1 MKKKIV
7 FIFFL
12 NFKTPDKPEMKLK
25 PKISVKIKGRIRQ
38 IRQILIP
45 RRIRIRNTDIRGI
58 NHLYLC

>member
-7 FIFFL
+7 IIFFL
-12 NFKTPDKPEMKLK
+12 NFKTPDKPVIKLK
-25 PKISVKIKGRIRQ
+25 PKTSVKVKGRIRQ

-45 RRIRIRNTDIRGI
+45 RRIRNRNTDIRGI